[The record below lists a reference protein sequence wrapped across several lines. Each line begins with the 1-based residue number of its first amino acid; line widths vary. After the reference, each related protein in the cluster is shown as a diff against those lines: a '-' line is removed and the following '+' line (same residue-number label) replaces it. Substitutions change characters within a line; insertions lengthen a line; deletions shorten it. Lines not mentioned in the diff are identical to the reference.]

1 MKSLLIALTSLFLF
15 TSVTQAQTKQ
25 ADKESAI
32 RDLVESKR
40 FVFTV
45 QSISP
50 LRGGTRQATSTWDL
64 NVKPDSIVS
73 YLPYFGRA
81 FSASMDPTQN
91 GLNFTSTDFSYM
103 MQKGKKNG
111 WNITILPKDAN
122 DVQKMVL
129 SIGSTGY
136 GTLQVIS
143 NNRDPIS
150 FYGLVSEARQKGTK
164 K

>member
-1 MKSLLIALTSLFLF
+1 MKSLLILLSSLSFL
-15 TSVTQAQTKQ
+15 VGAEGQTKQ
-25 ADKESAI
+25 ADKESAT

-50 LRGGTRQATSTWDL
+50 LRGGSRQATSTWDL
-64 NVKPDSIVS
+64 TIKPDSLVS

-81 FSASMDPTQN
+81 FAASMDPTQN
-91 GLNFTSTDFSYM
+91 GLNFTSTDFQYS
-103 MQKGKKNG
+103 MQRAKKNG

-122 DVQKMVL
+122 DVQKMTL

-136 GTLQVIS
+136 GTLQVVS

-150 FYGLVSEARQKGTK
+150 FYGYIGAARQKGGK